1 MPLSPSAAN
10 VRESRRSGQRALA
23 QRRMNM
29 NESNEEN
36 VLKPLGLTL
45 SGGGSRAAAF
55 HLGVLSYLDRTGLLP
70 RVQMLSTVSG
80 GTFTGAKYA
89 LSLAE
94 KTEFQ
99 AFFAQY
105 YDELQTIELVKLALD
120 GLSEGKM
127 SPPSGRK
134 DLIIACAQV
143 YADTFLRNKAGGPAL
158 FETILNTDT
167 HLKEIIFNTT
177 EFRNGIDFR
186 FQKSENPKARIGN
199 GKMSIPRKVAGNVRL
214 ADIVAASSCAPGGF
228 EPIAFPDDFIWPKGK
243 IPPGIRDKFLKD
255 KHAWPVALMDG
266 GIYDNQ
272 GITSL
277 MLANERSMD
286 KLGMVIIS
294 DVAHESDDYL
304 PFPNKKTRGII
315 TLNHI
320 NIFFL
325 VLMGVCALTVLSSG
339 VKMWRQISS
348 GTFEFFWDFFMYCIP
363 VLLAGLTA
371 GSIFYVRQFIKH
383 NVFPHIPQVGRA
395 AWEDLKHLKLRQVV
409 DMLKMRMDSL
419 LSLTSGVFMN
429 RIRTLVYKMIYNNK
443 KYDGKRVSNLI
454 YHLKSDKKFSKA
466 LGQMPGVKTPSE
478 ALHLVADI
486 AADMPTELWFDTD
499 YKQPCLAACGQATI
513 CYNLMKYIVRIYGN
527 DTEQYSPQVLK
538 LWEQTAADWNK
549 MVEDPYVLL
558 QERLPD
564 KDLPRPPKN

>member
-1 MPLSPSAAN
+1 
-10 VRESRRSGQRALA
+10 
-23 QRRMNM
+23 M
-29 NESNEEN
+29 NESREEN
-36 VLKPLGLTL
+36 GFKPVGITL

-99 AFFAQY
+99 TFFAQY
-105 YDELQTIELVKLALD
+105 YHDLQTIELVELAFD
-120 GLSEGKM
+120 GLRKGEL
-127 SPPSGRK
+127 SPPSGRQ

-143 YADTFLRNKAGGPAL
+143 YADTFLRNKAGDPAL

-199 GKMSIPRKVAGNVRL
+199 GRMSIPRRAAGSVRL
-214 ADIVAASSCAPGGF
+214 ADIVAASSCVTGGF
-228 EPIAFPDDFIWPKGK
+228 EPIAFPDDFIWPGGK
-243 IPPGIRDKFLKD
+243 IPPEIREKFLKD
-255 KHAWPVALMDG
+255 GRPWPVALMDG

-277 MLANERSMD
+277 MLANGRDMEN
-286 KLGMVIIS
+286 LGMVIIS
-294 DVAHESDDYL
+294 DVAKESDDYL

-325 VLMGVCALTVLSSG
+325 ALMAGCALTVVSSG
-339 VKMWRQISS
+339 VTLWQQISD
-348 GTFEFFWDFFMYCIP
+348 GTFRFFWDFFIYCIP
-363 VLLAGLTA
+363 MLLAGFTA
-371 GSIFYVRQFIKH
+371 GSIFSVRQFIKR
-383 NVFPHIPQVGRA
+383 NVFPHIPQVGKA

-409 DMLKMRMDSL
+409 DMMKMRMDSL

-429 RIRTLVYKMIYNNK
+429 RIRTLVYNMIYTNK
-443 KYDGKRVSNLI
+443 KYEGKRVSNLI

-466 LGQMPGVKTPSE
+466 LGQIPGIKKPSQ
-478 ALHLVADI
+478 ALHQVADI
-486 AADMPTELWFDTD
+486 AADMPTELWFDAD
-499 YKQPCLAACGQATI
+499 YKQPCLVACGQATL
-513 CYNLMKYIVRIYGN
+513 CYNLMKYIVRIYGS
-527 DTEQYSPQVLK
+527 DPERYTPQIHG
-538 LWEQTAADWNK
+538 LWDRTMTDWNK

-558 QERLPD
+558 QERLPG
-564 KDLPRPPKN
+564 KDLPRPPKH